1 MQRVGK
7 SGPVPRVDSLLSP
20 SCGWSSWDKKKPRQ
34 HKLSGQGENG
44 YSLCATIV
52 RSLERALSEER
63 VTLRARR

>member
-1 MQRVGK
+1 MNLSRVPLNTPPGWWSALRVRV
-7 SGPVPRVDSLLSP
+7 SG
-20 SCGWSSWDKKKPRQ
+20 KKKPRQ